1 MINITECPRD
11 AMQGIKQHIPTNKKI
26 EYINQLIQAGFPIID
41 AGSFVSPKAI
51 PQMADSGKVFDA
63 LGDVPDST
71 KLLSIIANKRGAED
85 AVAFDNITY
94 LGFPFSVSE
103 TFQHRNT
110 NAGIEESLKRVEE
123 VLEVAN
129 KKNKTLLVYLSMAF
143 GNPYGDS
150 WSADL
155 VTHWATKL
163 SSLGIKD
170 IALADTT
177 GVSDVEG
184 ISSLFSTIIP
194 ELPECR
200 IIAHLHAKPQDV
212 EKKFMAAYDA
222 GCRNFDSAI
231 SGFGG
236 CPMAADDLTGNM
248 ATEVIYN
255 LSKAA
260 GINTGL
266 KEEEFMLSRRLADEI
281 FLSYH

>member
-26 EYINQLIQAGFPIID
+26 EYINQLIQARFPIID

-143 GNPYGDS
+143 GNPYGDP

-177 GVSDVEG
+177 GVSDVDG

-266 KEEEFMLSRRLADEI
+266 KEEEFILSRRLADEI

>member
-11 AMQGIKQHIPTNKKI
+11 AMQGVKQHIPTNKKI
-26 EYINQLIQAGFPIID
+26 EYIKQLIQAGFPIID
-41 AGSFVSPKAI
+41 AGSFVSSKAI
-51 PQMADSGKVFDA
+51 PQMADSGEVFDA
-63 LGDVPDST
+63 LGDIPDST
-71 KLLSIIANKRGAED
+71 KLLAIIANKRGAMD
-85 AVAFDNITY
+85 AMEFDNITY

-103 TFQHRNT
+103 TFQQRNT
-110 NAGIEESLKRVEE
+110 NAGIEESLNRVEE
-123 VLEVAN
+123 ILEIVN
-129 KKNKTLLVYLSMAF
+129 KKNKILLVYLSMAF
-143 GNPYGDS
+143 GNPYGDF

-163 SSLGIKD
+163 SSIGIKD

-194 ELPECR
+194 ELSESR

-212 EKKFMAAYDA
+212 EKKFMAAYES

-236 CPMAADDLTGNM
+236 CPMASDDLTGNM

-255 LSKAA
+255 LSKAQS
-260 GINTGL
+260 IQTGL
-266 KEEEFMLSRRLADEI
+266 EEAEFIKSRRLADEI